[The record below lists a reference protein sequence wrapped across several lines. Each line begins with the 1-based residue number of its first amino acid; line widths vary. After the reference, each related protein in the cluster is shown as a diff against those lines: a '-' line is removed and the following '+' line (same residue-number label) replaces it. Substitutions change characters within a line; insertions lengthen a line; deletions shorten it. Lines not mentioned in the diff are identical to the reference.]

1 MEKASKLIPLG
12 KRLLTKRRMEM
23 KRILTLF
30 SISLSHLMIS
40 SCATVT
46 NPTIVPVEV
55 NKTVVSKS
63 IQTQPK
69 RFIKRKVAIGRFTN
83 ETNYGKGF
91 FDKSSEHSIGRQ
103 AMDIL
108 STRLTASEKFIML
121 EREDIDLINSELEMN
136 NLGNL
141 NIAADYLILGSI
153 SEFGRNTTGEVGVFS
168 RTKKQTAFAKVNIR
182 LVDVSTGQ
190 VIYSEEGAGE
200 AFSEVGT
207 VMGAGSRAGYD
218 SSLNDKVISAA
229 ISKMVNNIIENL
241 TEKSWRSYILNIE
254 DEKIIIAGGKTQ
266 GIKVGDTFNI
276 FKKGDVVTNPQT
288 GMKIELPGELI
299 GTIKIT
305 NTVGSNINDEVCF
318 AKSIKG
324 KIDIPDFKD
333 YYVEE
338 IFDNK

>member
-1 MEKASKLIPLG
+1 
-12 KRLLTKRRMEM
+12 
-23 KRILTLF
+23 
-30 SISLSHLMIS
+30 MITG
-40 SCATVT
+40 CATVT

-55 NKTVVSKS
+55 KKTVVSKTIES
-63 IQTQPK
+63 QPK
-69 RFIKRKVAIGRFTN
+69 HFIKRKVAIGRFTN

-91 FDKSSEHSIGRQ
+91 FDKSSEQSIGRQ

-108 STRLTASEKFIML
+108 SARLAASEKFIML
-121 EREDIDLINSELEMN
+121 EREDMDLINSELEMN

-190 VIYSEEGAGE
+190 VIYSEEGSGE

-207 VMGAGSRAGYD
+207 VLGAGSRAGYD

-229 ISKMVNNIIENL
+229 ISKLVNNIIENL
-241 TEKSWRSYILNIE
+241 TEKPWRSYILNIQNE
-254 DEKIIIAGGKTQ
+254 NIVIAGGKTQ
-266 GIKVGDTFNI
+266 GINIGDTFNI
-276 FKKGDVVTNPQT
+276 FKKGDIVTNPQT

-299 GTIKIT
+299 GKVKIT
-305 NTVGSNINDEVCF
+305 QTVGTNINDEICF
-318 AKSIKG
+318 AKSLGSEIN
-324 KIDIPDFKD
+324 ISDFKN

-338 IFDNK
+338 ISNNK

>member
-1 MEKASKLIPLG
+1 
-12 KRLLTKRRMEM
+12 
-23 KRILTLF
+23 
-30 SISLSHLMIS
+30 MIS
-40 SCATVT
+40 GCVTVT
-46 NPTIVPVEV
+46 NPTIVPVEA
-55 NKTVVSKS
+55 NKPVISKT
-63 IQTQPK
+63 IENQPK
-69 RFIKRKVAIGRFTN
+69 HFIKRKVAIGRFTN

-91 FDKSSEHSIGRQ
+91 FDKSSEHGIGRQ

-108 STRLTASEKFIML
+108 SARLAASEKFIML

-207 VMGAGSRAGYD
+207 VFGAGSRAGYD

-229 ISKMVNNIIENL
+229 ISKLVNNIIENL
-241 TEKSWRSYILNIE
+241 TEKPWRSYILNIL
-254 DEKIIIAGGKTQ
+254 DKKIIIAGGKTQ
-266 GIKVGDTFNI
+266 GINVGDTFNI

-288 GMKIELPGELI
+288 GMKIELPGEHI
-299 GTIKIT
+299 GKIKIT
-305 NTVGSNINDEVCF
+305 ETVGTNINDEICF
-318 AKSIKG
+318 AKSVEN
-324 KIDIPDFKD
+324 KIDISDFSK

-338 IFDNK
+338 ISNNK